1 MARAG
6 RRSSKLSFE
15 QSARK
20 EMQVKNFFIG
30 LMLLLSAPTLTS
42 AQNFDVSVSGS
53 ALVTNSS
60 THNGVQRDIGA
71 TGGVL
76 FSAGWWVSPKN
87 GFVFNYAHANDTQ
100 KVIVNGLKQSLDSG
114 MHEVTGAY
122 EYRFNLGGL
131 QPFVSGGGGM
141 LQFNPSKSASLSPT
155 PKSQN
160 KPTLLYGVGVDYF
173 ATEHFG
179 VQFQLRGLVYAAPS
193 FSSEAFRTNTMH
205 NTLEPTVGLVLRF

>member
-1 MARAG
+1 VTRAG

-20 EMQVKNFFIG
+20 ETQVKNFFIG
-30 LMLLLSAPTLTS
+30 LILLLSMPTLTS
-42 AQNFDVSVSGS
+42 AQSFDISLSGS
-53 ALVTNSS
+53 ALVTNSG
-60 THNGVQRDIGA
+60 THNGAQRDIGA

-76 FSAGWWVSPKN
+76 FSARWWATPRN
-87 GFVFNYAHANDTQ
+87 GFVFNYGHANDTQ
-100 KVIVNGLKQSLDSG
+100 KVIVNGLKQSLESG

-122 EYRFNLGGL
+122 EYRFNLGRA
-131 QPFVSGGGGM
+131 QPFASGGGGL
-141 LQFNPSKSASLSPT
+141 LQFNPTTTSSLSPA
-155 PKSQN
+155 PQSQN

-193 FSSEAFRTNTMH
+193 FSNEAFRTNTMH
-205 NTLEPTVGLVLRF
+205 NTLEPTIGLVLRF